1 VSNPGKDG
9 APPRASARAKTPR
22 LPDAKLVAYV
32 QENPDFAKAYQAIAK
47 QQQGQAKGQDL
58 SDSFAVRACLAV
70 LPVLHSRRWREEIW
84 LKATGKSWKALTE
97 FPRRLQKMAGEI
109 ESLNANFFS
118 IPAACDNPTLVN
130 FYQLPTLLRSYAEVL
145 SQRTMRIPKGFLSPS
160 RSRRLVEL
168 SHFAKAMTGRY
179 CDAEI
184 ADLLNATAIAM
195 GCDNLAGIDA
205 LDLAQARHRYRVP
218 APYMPTTDKPA

>member
-1 VSNPGKDG
+1 MSNPGKGG
-9 APPRASARAKTPR
+9 ASPRASARTKTPR

-32 QENPDFAKAYQAIAK
+32 QANPDFAKAYQAIAK
-47 QQQGQAKGQDL
+47 HQQGQAKGQDL

-70 LPVLHSRRWREEIW
+70 LPVPHSRRWREEIW

-118 IPAACDNPTLVN
+118 IPVACDNPTLVN
-130 FYQLPTLLRSYAEVL
+130 FCQLPTVLRSYAEVL
-145 SQRTMRIPKGFLSPS
+145 SHRTMRIPKGFLSPS

-168 SHFAKAMTGRY
+168 SHFARAMTGRY
-179 CDAEI
+179 CDREI

-195 GCDNLAGIDA
+195 GCVNLAGIDA
-205 LDLAQARHRYRVP
+205 LDLAQARHHYRVP
-218 APYMPTTDKPA
+218 APYIPTSENLA